1 MASPAYSEGD
11 RGDAMSR
18 GRYVGWLMDT
28 GRSPDWLLGEYRSN
42 DCNAMK
48 HDLFLFHNYSDFD
61 AIANVI
67 TLKIY

>member
-18 GRYVGWLMDT
+18 GRYVGSVVDS

-48 HDLFLFHNYSDFD
+48 HDLFLFHNDSDFN
-61 AIANVI
+61 IMANVI
-67 TLKIY
+67 TLKTY